1 MASEKN
7 DALLDEAE
15 KIKKELGELK
25 KKRKSSKSPSKKKTI
40 KQSSK
45 KTNKP
50 DFEKTWEEYNSALNG
65 WKESLA
71 QWQKAT
77 NETLIAYNDAC
88 QKAVESDSELLKKVS
103 SSWEN
108 TWEEIGP
115 EYIKQQT
122 KMIENIFKE
131 TNIDSIKKFNVQW
144 EKFLKTSGNDSIKA
158 YQEAIKRFNQ
168 AWQTGQM

>member
-1 MASEKN
+1 MVA
-7 DALLDEAE
+7 
-15 KIKKELGELK
+15 KKKSNLK
-25 KKRKSSKSPSKKKTI
+25 KKTSKKPINKPKKQTKSSTKK
-40 KQSSK
+40 
-45 KTNKP
+45 P
-50 DFEKTWEEYNSALNG
+50 EFEKAWKEYNSALNG

-77 NETLIAYNDAC
+77 NETLMTYHDAC
-88 QKAVESDSELLKKVS
+88 QKAIESDAELLKKVS

-115 EYIKQQT
+115 GYIKQQT

-131 TNIDSIKKFNVQW
+131 TNIDSIKKFNEQW
-144 EKFLKTSGNDSIKA
+144 EKFLKTSGDDSIKA

-168 AWQTGQM
+168 AWQTGQI

>member
-1 MASEKN
+1 MAT
-7 DALLDEAE
+7 
-15 KIKKELGELK
+15 
-25 KKRKSSKSPSKKKTI
+25 KKTI
-40 KQSSK
+40 IRK
-45 KTNKP
+45 KKPTKKTTNKP
-50 DFEKTWEEYNSALNG
+50 KTRTTTKKPEFDKAWKEYNSALNG

-77 NETLIAYNDAC
+77 NETLMTYHDAC
-88 QKAVESDSELLKKVS
+88 QKALESDAELLKKVS

-131 TNIDSIKKFNVQW
+131 TNIESIKKFNEQW
-144 EKFLKTSGNDSIKA
+144 EKFLKTSGDDSIKA
-158 YQEAIKRFNQ
+158 YQDAIKRFNQ
-168 AWQTGQM
+168 TWQSNQM